1 MLTRDDLVTQQTALR
16 ERRSAQ
22 RLELAAIDGALKLV
36 DHLIAEADKR
46 AASEVT
52 QAEKSAPEPPIVRLR
67 GLKSKR
73 KG

>member
-16 ERRSAQ
+16 ERRRAQ

-36 DHLIAEADKR
+36 DHLIAESDKR
-46 AASEVT
+46 D
-52 QAEKSAPEPPIVRLR
+52 APEPPAAPASEPPTVRLR